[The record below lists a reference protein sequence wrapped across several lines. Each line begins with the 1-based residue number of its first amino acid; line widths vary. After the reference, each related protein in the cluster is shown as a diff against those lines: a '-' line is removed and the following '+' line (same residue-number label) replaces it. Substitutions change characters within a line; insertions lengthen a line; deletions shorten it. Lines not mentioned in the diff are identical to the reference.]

1 MTIENLNRRHEQLIE
16 LNLVH
21 KYVTNDKA
29 IQYFRC
35 LLFIRKEKAEIYN
48 SPAML
53 STANAFKDLLLTI
66 TKPN

>member
-1 MTIENLNRRHEQLIE
+1 MTIENLNHRHEQLIE
-16 LNLVH
+16 LNLLH

-35 LLFIRKEKAEIYN
+35 LLFIKIEKAKIYN
-48 SPAML
+48 SPEML
-53 STANAFKDLLLTI
+53 KKANAFKDLLLTI